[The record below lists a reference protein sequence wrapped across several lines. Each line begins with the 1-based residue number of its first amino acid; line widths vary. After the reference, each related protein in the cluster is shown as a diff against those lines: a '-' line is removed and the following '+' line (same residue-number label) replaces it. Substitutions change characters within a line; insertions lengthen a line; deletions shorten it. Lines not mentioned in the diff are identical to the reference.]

1 MKTISKLTFLIA
13 FILANTSCNKIQKKS
28 ESTLNKL
35 FKISKN
41 HVSKNI
47 DNSEKELENKLDNRF
62 INLTIRALGDVDDDD
77 LEYASQVVKDF
88 YGYNINFE
96 SPTAITP
103 SILTD
108 NGDLDMLK
116 SCINLQNTSKTLYVT
131 DTKIYAGEELLRGV
145 TSGDNNTI
153 IVRGEKRFM
162 KETIIHEIGHSLGL
176 DHCPDKTCVMA
187 IDNDLEDSGDF
198 CDICKKKV
206 KAN

>member
-47 DNSEKELENKLDNRF
+47 DNSEKELENKPYNRF

-103 SILTD
+103 SILND

-131 DTKIYAGEELLRGV
+131 DTKIYDGEELLRGV
-145 TSGDNNTI
+145 TSGDNKTI

>member
-131 DTKIYAGEELLRGV
+131 DTKIYDGEELLRGV
-145 TSGDNNTI
+145 TSGDNKTI